1 MTSTSGITQG
11 LPPLPKSLNS
21 LWSIGK
27 ESLSKAEASLGLKAT
42 TSASSTNIGK
52 IINNFQIVIENQD
65 EIVNILFIRNL
76 YSFYFLLLC

>member
-52 IINNFQIVIENQD
+52 ITNN
-65 EIVNILFIRNL
+65 
-76 YSFYFLLLC
+76 Y

>member
-52 IINNFQIVIENQD
+52 IINNFQIVIKTQ
-65 EIVNILFIRNL
+65 
-76 YSFYFLLLC
+76 

>member
-42 TSASSTNIGK
+42 TSAPSTNNGK
-52 IINNFQIVIENQD
+52 IISNFQIVIENQ
-65 EIVNILFIRNL
+65 ELILL
-76 YSFYFLLLC
+76 FLSN

>member
-42 TSASSTNIGK
+42 TTSSTTSVGK
-52 IINNFQIVIENQD
+52 TCYTIKCHD
-65 EIVNILFIRNL
+65 
-76 YSFYFLLLC
+76 

>member
-42 TSASSTNIGK
+42 TSASSTNSGK
-52 IINNFQIVIENQD
+52 IISNFENLIENQ
-65 EIVNILFIRNL
+65 ECPYQQLIFILL
-76 YSFYFLLLC
+76 STSLLI

>member
-1 MTSTSGITQG
+1 MNNSSAMTSTGGITQG

-42 TSASSTNIGK
+42 TTASATVGK
-52 IINNFQIVIENQD
+52 IQTFLWDNFWR
-65 EIVNILFIRNL
+65 LAKRSYFIK
-76 YSFYFLLLC
+76 

>member
-1 MTSTSGITQG
+1 MTSTSGITKG